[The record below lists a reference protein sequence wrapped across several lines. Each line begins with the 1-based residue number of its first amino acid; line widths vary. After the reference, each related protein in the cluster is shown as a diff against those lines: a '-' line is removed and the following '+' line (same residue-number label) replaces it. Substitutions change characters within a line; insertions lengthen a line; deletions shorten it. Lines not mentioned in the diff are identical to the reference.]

1 MVDMAVDA
9 AIGQQAHQMDRTVPL
24 LCPADG
30 PQQNRVFKK
39 IAVPDGFCDAGQLL
53 IDHPACADVGVA
65 HLAVAHLSLRQ
76 THRQAGA
83 FQQGM
88 GAACKQPVQNRR
100 PRRGDRVVRAGG
112 RFAPAVQDHQ
122 DQRFMLH
129 SDSPP
134 R

>member
-9 AIGQQAHQMDRTVPL
+9 AVGQQAHQVDRAVPL

-30 PQQNRVFKK
+30 LQQDGIFKE

-100 PRRGDRVVRAGG
+100 PRCGDRVGRAG
-112 RFAPAVQDHQ
+112 RRLAPAVQDH
-122 DQRFMLH
+122 
-129 SDSPP
+129 
-134 R
+134 